1 MLTIPEIIQI
11 AEVSEYLAFLDYKN
25 RGLFGGGNDPKL
37 PRKLYCI
44 RKNVEWLYDLDPTNT
59 TLPGTALYLYA
70 LCAPYSGEALLI
82 IASGGGGIVVNP
94 STGQP
99 VNLQAIEINFE
110 MGVTASPIPVNG
122 VNITLPVVGANQFTI
137 PLENIIDR
145 SLQVVKDGVVLPR
158 SSTLSQY
165 ATIQYFQ
172 TQAIITLL
180 PVGSV
185 FDNSQVW
192 EITGYQTILA

>member
-1 MLTIPEIIQI
+1 MPTVSEIINI
-11 AEVSEYLAFLDYKN
+11 AKVSQYLAQVAILSNTTYYGTIDL
-25 RGLFGGGNDPKL
+25 RL

-44 RKNVEWLYDLDPTNT
+44 RKNVEWLNDNDPTNVSLT
-59 TLPGTALYLYA
+59 GQANYLYA
-70 LCAPYSGEALLI
+70 LCSPFYGQAQLITSSG
-82 IASGGGGIVVNP
+82 SGGIIVNP

-110 MGVTASPIPVNG
+110 MGVTVSPISVNG